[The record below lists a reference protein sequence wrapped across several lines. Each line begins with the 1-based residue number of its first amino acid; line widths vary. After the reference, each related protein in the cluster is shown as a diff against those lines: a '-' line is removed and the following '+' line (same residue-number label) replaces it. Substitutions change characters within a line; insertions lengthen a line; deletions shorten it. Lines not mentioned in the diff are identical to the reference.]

1 MKGRRRLPLDQSGE
15 VVHAM
20 SAGREFRGHV
30 LALAVTRRDE
40 AQARLVRR
48 PFGFQAQA
56 RDAPAHGGERAEGQ
70 GRGWRLS

>member
-1 MKGRRRLPLDQSGE
+1 MHYR
-15 VVHAM
+15 
-20 SAGREFRGHV
+20 
-30 LALAVTRRDE
+30 TRRDE

-70 GRGWRLS
+70 GRGWRLSQASAAIAILPGALLGAS